1 MRDYLR
7 HKSLRQT
14 SRCLATTNN
23 ATWSRYTPST
33 IGPVQNAEFWAN
45 KRLCF
50 KLRNLEMV
58 CFPTDSWDAI
68 YNFAATLCEL
78 SNSSPFHTVFAYFS
92 AFESEFLCCRQNFI
106 LCSKCP
112 SHSMNRVWIDLPC
125 KSILGIFTP
134 QTLTVGLLKV
144 TCKMFIYKDTQQ
156 LPLWGYTQII
166 PKSILKFLTS
176 QWCCGWGTFRLYCL
190 KGSDWD
196 SAQKGFLQSSFIAQ
210 TMILWTSSVYHGLGA
225 DFRTS
230 TQTYWIRTCIG
241 TRFPRRFLCTLKT
254 ED

>member
-1 MRDYLR
+1 MSPLLLVDSCIYDPIHHASCSCVVSFPCGLGLVTCFEQWSKCVASKGLIYIWIFRLIWLDCSLFKARCHTVIKLALNYLKMRDYLR

-156 LPLWGYTQII
+156 LPLWGYT
-166 PKSILKFLTS
+166 PNHS
-176 QWCCGWGTFRLYCL
+176 
-190 KGSDWD
+190 
-196 SAQKGFLQSSFIAQ
+196 
-210 TMILWTSSVYHGLGA
+210 
-225 DFRTS
+225 
-230 TQTYWIRTCIG
+230 
-241 TRFPRRFLCTLKT
+241 
-254 ED
+254 